1 LAMDKD
7 RRSELLKRQSEL
19 REELRK
25 IEEELRGSMTSED
38 RVVRGVKDL
47 EESVKQA
54 RKGVEEGRE
63 KPESWRR
70 QYLMDLVLTAEKLER
85 ELERAKG
92 GNVPEPSEEQQ
103 RLREE
108 RLRREYGS

>member
-1 LAMDKD
+1 MAKD
-7 RRSELLKRQSEL
+7 RRSELLKRQAEL

-25 IEEELRGSMTSED
+25 VEEELRATATPEE

-54 RKGVEEGRE
+54 RKKVEEGRE
-63 KPESWRR
+63 MPESWRR
-70 QYLMDLVLTAEKLER
+70 QHLMDLVLSAERLER

-92 GNVPEPSEEQQ
+92 GNVPEPSEEEQ

-108 RLRREYGS
+108 RLRREYG

>member
-1 LAMDKD
+1 MAQD
-7 RRSELLKRQSEL
+7 RRSELLRRQAEL

-25 IEEELRGSMTSED
+25 VDAELGGSMTPEE
-38 RVVRGVKDL
+38 RLVRGVKEL

-54 RKGVEEGRE
+54 RKKVEEGRE
-63 KPESWRR
+63 MPESWRR
-70 QYLMDLVLTAEKLER
+70 QFLMDLVLTAERLER

-92 GNVPEPSEEQQ
+92 GNMPEPSEEQQ

-108 RLRREYGS
+108 RLRREYG